1 MKTYHG
7 ERTEL
12 GCDVTVDGEPLQP
25 RSDLSGNA
33 TTAFDW
39 GFVGS
44 GQLSVALLSDFLGN
58 DTKAKA
64 MCEMFEK
71 DVVAELPRDSWTMTG
86 DDVATALA
94 RLVGVYGKRALA
106 GAVGGGAAVGDMPVE
121 TTPKALAVKA
131 ATEVGAAQSKEGAL
145 LLKAET
151 NSREERAADQAKRVV
166 NSAADG
172 AADAAH
178 RAEDQAARVMNKAAD
193 EAVHAANRAADA
205 ATAAEGAYEAAHA
218 RDRLA
223 DEAMSTANRAV
234 DQKAYATNRAADDAA
249 AVAQRAADQ
258 AKQAA
263 VKPLPR
269 TA

>member
-7 ERTEL
+7 ERTEQ

-71 DVVAELPRDSWTMTG
+71 DVVAELPHDSWTMTG

-94 RLVGVYGKRALA
+94 RLVGAYGKRALA
-106 GAVGGGAAVGDMPVE
+106 GAVGGSAAFGDMPVE
-121 TTPKALAVKA
+121 TTPNALAVKA
-131 ATEVGAAQSKEGAL
+131 PTEIGAAQSEEGAL
-145 LLKAET
+145 LLKAGT
-151 NSREERAADQAKRVV
+151 NSREERADQAQRVV
-166 NSAADG
+166 NNAADKD
-172 AADAAH
+172 ADAAH
-178 RAEDQAARVMNKAAD
+178 RAADQAARVMNKAAD
-193 EAVHAANRAADA
+193 EAIHAANRAADA
-205 ATAAEGAYEAAHA
+205 ATAAEGSHCQGRHRGKRQAGSH
-218 RDRLA
+218 RDRPL
-223 DEAMSTANRAV
+223 SNPSRAV
-234 DQKAYATNRAADDAA
+234 RYATGLAGRFA
-249 AVAQRAADQ
+249 
-258 AKQAA
+258 
-263 VKPLPR
+263 PGI
-269 TA
+269 

>member
-7 ERTEL
+7 ERTEQ
-12 GCDVTVDGEPLQP
+12 GCDVTVDGEPLQR

-71 DVVAELPRDSWTMTG
+71 DVVAELPRDRWTMTG
-86 DDVATALA
+86 HDLATALA
-94 RLVGVYGKRALA
+94 RLLGRDGKRALDVD
-106 GAVGGGAAVGDMPVE
+106 GSGGAAFGDMPVE
-121 TTPKALAVKA
+121 NTATALGA
-131 ATEVGAAQSKEGAL
+131 AAGIGAAQREEGAV
-145 LLKAET
+145 LLKAGT
-151 NSREERAADQAKRVV
+151 DSREERAADQAKRVV
-166 NSAADG
+166 NNAADR
-172 AADAAH
+172 AADVAH
-178 RAEDQAARVMNKAAD
+178 RAQDQAARVVNKAAD
-193 EAVHAANRAADA
+193 EAIHAANRAADA

-218 RDRLA
+218 RDKLA
-223 DEAMSTANRAV
+223 DDAMSTANRAV
-234 DQKAYATNRAADDAA
+234 DQKAYAANRAADDAA
-249 AVAQRAADQ
+249 AAARRAADETRRV
-258 AKQAA
+258 AA
-263 VKPLPR
+263 KPLPR

>member
-7 ERTEL
+7 ERTEQ

-71 DVVAELPRDSWTMTG
+71 DVVAELPHDSWTMTG

-106 GAVGGGAAVGDMPVE
+106 GAVGGSAAFGDMPVE
-121 TTPKALAVKA
+121 TTTKALGVKA
-131 ATEVGAAQSKEGAL
+131 ATEIGAPQSKEGAL

-151 NSREERAADQAKRVV
+151 NSRDQAKRVENNV
-166 NSAADG
+166 ADG

-193 EAVHAANRAADA
+193 EAVDAANRAADA
-205 ATAAEGAYEAAHA
+205 ATAARGMYQAAHA
-218 RDRLA
+218 CDRLA
-223 DEAMSTANRAV
+223 DEAMSTANRAA
-234 DQKAYATNRAADDAA
+234 DQKAYAMNRAADDAA
-249 AVAQRAADQ
+249 ALAKRAVDQ